1 MALDSSTYANPD
13 GRPYHFHGAQFS
25 LSLNLVKVQDAFAVA
40 LPYLTKAFHYGFIP
54 FVLLL
59 GMRSGSAA
67 ERPRLTDL
75 LTPF

>member
-1 MALDSSTYANPD
+1 MAQAEAMRARALERLAPATAILAP
-13 GRPYHFHGAQFS
+13 AIAMA
-25 LSLNLVKVQDAFAVA
+25 QDAFAVA

-59 GMRSGSAA
+59 GMRSGPAA